1 MKSTSVIIDRHT
13 KYSIDL
19 KDEYNF
25 EEFIS
30 FFEGQIL
37 KVKKILSITSDLAV
51 LNTKKEGNEIFQ
63 KNQIFSKLDAL
74 IENLG
79 NDIAKKDN
87 ATMRTYTSMVR
98 STDKRRGLVWL
109 KPVGNS
115 LVIHLRPGDHSK
127 VDKQGKIAYTK
138 PGKKTFGN
146 YPTMKVNDLSEVE
159 YAFKIIK
166 SIYDLS

>member
-1 MKSTSVIIDRHT
+1 MKNISVIIDRHT

-25 EEFIS
+25 EEFTS

-37 KVKKILSITSDLAV
+37 KVKKILSITSDSAA
-51 LNTKKEGNEIFQ
+51 LNTKKEENQIFQ
-63 KNQIFSKLDAL
+63 KNQIFNELDTR

-87 ATMRTYTSMVR
+87 ATMRTYTSIVKT
-98 STDKRRGLVWL
+98 TDKRRGLVWL
-109 KPVGNS
+109 KPLGNA
-115 LVIHLRPGDHSK
+115 LVIHLRHGDHSK
-127 VDKQGKIAYTK
+127 LDKQGKIVYTK
-138 PGKKTFGN
+138 SGKRTLGD
-146 YPTMKVNDLSEVE
+146 YPMMKVNNLSEVD